1 MTRIEYAAPVPSTS
15 PRKLATLA
23 VLLGLALAAGCGGGG
38 AQSAMTPSLNKPIAM
53 SLTRDDGTPA
63 AIPVP
68 GGRAAVLDFWSPT
81 CEPCRRT
88 IPAMLAKRGEIEK
101 RGAVHVLVAVL
112 DKDEPAE
119 NARAVLS
126 LWGIQEPFLVDSGGA
141 LLAKVG
147 ARDVPAFA
155 VVDAA
160 GVLVWVAPD
169 GITAAD
175 VLAAIP

>member
-1 MTRIEYAAPVPSTS
+1 MNRFEYAAPVPSTS
-15 PRKLATLA
+15 SRRLA
-23 VLLGLALAAGCGGGG
+23 ALAALLCFALAGCMASG
-38 AQSAMTPSLNKPIAM
+38 ARSAETTSLNKPIPM
-53 SLTRDDGTPA
+53 SLTRDDGAPA

-68 GGRAAVLDFWSPT
+68 GARAAVLDFWSPT
-81 CEPCRRT
+81 CEPCKRT
-88 IPAMLAKRGEIEK
+88 IPAMLAKRAELEK

-112 DKDEPAE
+112 EKGESADD
-119 NARAVLS
+119 ARAVLS

-160 GVLVWVAPD
+160 GVLVWLAPD

-175 VLAAIP
+175 VLAAIPE